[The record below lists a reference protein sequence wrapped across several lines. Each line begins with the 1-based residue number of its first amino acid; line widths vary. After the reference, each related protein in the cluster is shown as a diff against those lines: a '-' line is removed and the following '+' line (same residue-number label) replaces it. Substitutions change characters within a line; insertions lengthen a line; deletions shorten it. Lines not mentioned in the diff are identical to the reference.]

1 MKLWV
6 AASIR
11 LGSWVGL
18 SSASLP
24 NSKPLLTRMVRSGE
38 PSEKLV
44 SARLLRLAVICTEIS
59 GWSWVTLAKGSS
71 TTTIWS
77 PARRPKSAALITR
90 KLPLAS
96 WASGWMAWPLASKV
110 TTWLTRFCPR

>member
-6 AASIR
+6 TASIR

-24 NSKPLLTRMVRSGE
+24 NSKPLLTWMVRSGA

-44 SARLLRLAVICTEIS
+44 SARLLRLAVICTEIT
-59 GWSWVTLAKGSS
+59 GWSWVTLANGSS

-77 PARRPKSAALITR
+77 PARMPKSAASITSG
-90 KLPLAS
+90 LPLAS
-96 WASGWMAWPLASKV
+96 SASGWMAWPLASKV